1 MLAVK
6 RYANTRNET
15 ASKERLMVLLF
26 ETALKHMRLGAVALE
41 GGGPMEAKE
50 PLAKASEIVAELMA
64 TLDHSRAPQL
74 CAQLTDL
81 YLFVADRLIAAA
93 GSRSAKPVREA
104 ERVFAPIADAF
115 STAVSMV
122 QGVQA
127 VSAAK

>member
-26 ETALKHMRLGAVALE
+26 ETALKHIRLGAAALE
-41 GGGPMEAKE
+41 TGRAIEAAE
-50 PLAKASEIVAELMA
+50 PLSKAGEIVAELTA
-64 TLDHSRAPQL
+64 TLDHARAPQL

-81 YLFVADRLIAAA
+81 YLFVADRLVVGA
-93 GSRSAKPVREA
+93 GTRNAKPIREA

-115 STAVSMV
+115 ATAVGIV
-122 QGVQA
+122 QGGQHA
-127 VSAAK
+127 PAAK